1 MLLNSSFVFFLSFM
15 RQNKQKI
22 LNSNS
27 TKKMIPGMMK
37 CLLLLAIFIFGGFA
51 SDEETVVIV
60 LLFFYQLYPFCIFW
74 QEIIIL
80 PTKIYTFEKTLMIN
94 VVQKKNLT
102 SNFVLIL
109 HPIVYYKNSKKQVFF
124 PPILGVVLIFY
135 PKSTMKLNEKI
146 ASILSFWYAVKNM
159 NRNLTWKDQN
169 KVQPFLANFLPLWIT
184 FCLIVVETW
193 YLQLSPWPKISRGF
207 AIFSIWRSFRAHV
220 HAFCVQKNLKFWVEG
235 WYPRL

>member
-1 MLLNSSFVFFLSFM
+1 
-15 RQNKQKI
+15 
-22 LNSNS
+22 
-27 TKKMIPGMMK
+27 MIPIMK
-37 CLLLLAIFIFGGFA
+37 CLLLLTIFIFGGFA

-109 HPIVYYKNSKKQVFF
+109 HTVVYYKNSKKQVFF

-135 PKSTMKLNEKI
+135 PKSTIKLNEKI

-159 NRNLTWKDQN
+159 NRNLTWKEQN

-193 YLQLSPWPKISRGF
+193 YLQLSPWPKISRDLPFLAFGVHF
-207 AIFSIWRSFRAHV
+207 APMFTHFVFKKISNF
-220 HAFCVQKNLKFWVEG
+220 
-235 WYPRL
+235 